1 MRTDQLQYFKPSL
14 PAMLFKEVDGK
25 FSFEFD
31 KDCLLK
37 RIFLIVNMLEYEHV
51 CVFKSFI
58 NSGGAGQNIDKDAL
72 GRMKMWIVSFKFH
85 GGQARKRE

>member
-1 MRTDQLQYFKPSL
+1 
-14 PAMLFKEVDGK
+14 MLFKEVDSK

-72 GRMKMWIVSFKFH
+72 GKVCVCVLINRILF
-85 GGQARKRE
+85 

>member
-1 MRTDQLQYFKPSL
+1 MLTTFKTDDQCQYFKLRL

-37 RIFLIVNMLEYEHV
+37 RIFY
-51 CVFKSFI
+51 
-58 NSGGAGQNIDKDAL
+58 A
-72 GRMKMWIVSFKFH
+72 
-85 GGQARKRE
+85 

>member
-72 GRMKMWIVSFKFH
+72 GKVCVCVLI
-85 GGQARKRE
+85 